1 MPFCSNC
8 GNELS
13 SDAKFCAN
21 CGTAVGGG
29 SDGSQR
35 IQKFSGEI
43 KKCPNCGSVL
53 PSGVLKCSECGYE
66 IRDAQA
72 SNAAID
78 FFNKIN
84 NAQSE
89 QQKIEIIKKYPIP
102 NTREDIK
109 EFLNRAKAEVESD
122 YNADDY
128 MQNQLHEAWIVCFN
142 NIKNRVK
149 AMPQNDRDEFLDI
162 IGDTAIN
169 VFKIKIAKAK
179 KGKDKIELIQSYP
192 IELTPNN
199 LTSFADFIE
208 AQIVYSN
215 PVVEVFKEIL
225 LLVLTCCTS
234 GIALLIYLAI
244 FLTKNKMETGTF
256 FDYKTAI
263 NDSYLVRLTEIQSQT
278 LLLEKNPNARERISS
293 AIRTIKRKKSQKIL
307 TYVLIPIIAILLVVL
322 FFVIVFSL

>member
-21 CGTAVGGG
+21 CGIAVRGG

-43 KKCPNCGSVL
+43 KKCPSCGSVL

-149 AMPQNDRDEFLDI
+149 AMPQNDRDEFLEI

-179 KGKDKIELIQSYP
+179 KGKDKIDLIKNYP
-192 IELTPNN
+192 IELTPSNIMS
-199 LTSFADFIE
+199 LTDFIE
-208 AQIVYSN
+208 AQIMYSSFIG
-215 PVVEVFKEIL
+215 EVFKTIL
-225 LLVLTCCTS
+225 FLAFACFTG
-234 GIALLIYLAI
+234 GIAFFVYLA
-244 FLTKNKMETGTF
+244 KNKMETGGF
-256 FDYKTAI
+256 FDYKTAM
-263 NDSYLVRLTEIQSQT
+263 NDAYLIRLTEIQNKT
-278 LLLEKNPNARERISS
+278 ILLEKNPNIRERINSS
-293 AIRTIKRKKSQKIL
+293 IRIIKRKKLRKIL
-307 TYVLIPIIAILLVVL
+307 GYCVMSPIILIELLILFGV
-322 FFVIVFSL
+322 